1 MLPWIWPSLS
11 RCFGVDVLL
20 ECFTIDVMLICF
32 TIDVLLICFT
42 VDVLLMCFPGYGPPS
57 PPSVIRAPINRGPP
71 K

>member
-1 MLPWIWPSLS
+1 MFPWIWPSLS

-32 TIDVLLICFT
+32 TIDVLS
-42 VDVLLMCFPGYGPPS
+42 MCFPGYGPPS